1 MEASTYIALSR
12 QGGLRRQLDVIA
24 NNLANMNTTGFKG
37 EKMMFVEHLVRSRG
51 GHKPIGTKI
60 SYVRDIATLRD
71 FSEGPLEG
79 TGNPL
84 DVAIKGD
91 GFFTV
96 RTPQG
101 DRYTR
106 NGRFELD
113 EGGQLVTQAGHP
125 VLAEGGAPVFFA
137 PGDTE
142 ITIGRDGTISTQN
155 GDLGKLA
162 VVNFENPQ
170 VLRPGAGSLFATED
184 VPQAVE
190 DPQVQQG
197 MLESSNILP
206 IIEMARMIDVHRKY
220 DSVKNFVEREDDRLK
235 KMVRDLARVA

>member
-60 SYVRDIATLRD
+60 SYIRDIATLRD

-91 GFFTV
+91 GFFYGEDSPGGPLHPQRSLRV
-96 RTPQG
+96 GRRGPARNSSRASGPCRRGCPGILRTRGYGNHDRQG
-101 DRYTR
+101 RHHFDTKRRSRETSHL
-106 NGRFELD
+106 ELK
-113 EGGQLVTQAGHP
+113 
-125 VLAEGGAPVFFA
+125 FN
-137 PGDTE
+137 
-142 ITIGRDGTISTQN
+142 S
-155 GDLGKLA
+155 
-162 VVNFENPQ
+162 
-170 VLRPGAGSLFATED
+170 
-184 VPQAVE
+184 
-190 DPQVQQG
+190 
-197 MLESSNILP
+197 
-206 IIEMARMIDVHRKY
+206 
-220 DSVKNFVEREDDRLK
+220 
-235 KMVRDLARVA
+235 